1 MDGASCGKSKV
12 EEFNGRF
19 SPIVDLPI
27 VTVSVITYNSSKY
40 VLETLKSIRNQTYPN
55 LILQISDDYS
65 KDNTVEICRKWLRNN
80 QDRFIKSKI
89 ILPEHN
95 TGVSANC
102 NRALDYCETK
112 YYKLIAGDD
121 LLLPNCIKDNIDYME
136 EHPDAVVVF
145 SKAKTF
151 SVFYGIKCERGYK
164 HDYDFFCKTRELQ
177 YKSLIEFGNTL
188 PASSTFWDV
197 EILREKKIRYDE
209 RIPLLEDYPMWI
221 QLLKKGVYFHFL
233 NKDTVLY
240 RLDVNSLSVGLF
252 TPNFYRN
259 NILFYLYYF
268 LDEIKEEKDKDK
280 IYNIIANH
288 ETLFYTHCY
297 NAVKKRRIIH
307 FIVFIKRSVLNF
319 FKLLKCILSNNIVK
333 EL

>member
-1 MDGASCGKSKV
+1 
-12 EEFNGRF
+12 
-19 SPIVDLPI
+19 
-27 VTVSVITYNSSKY
+27 
-40 VLETLKSIRNQTYPN
+40 
-55 LILQISDDYS
+55 
-65 KDNTVEICRKWLRNN
+65 
-80 QDRFIKSKI
+80 
-89 ILPEHN
+89 
-95 TGVSANC
+95 
-102 NRALDYCETK
+102 
-112 YYKLIAGDD
+112 
-121 LLLPNCIKDNIDYME
+121 
-136 EHPDAVVVF
+136 
-145 SKAKTF
+145 
-151 SVFYGIKCERGYK
+151 
-164 HDYDFFCKTRELQ
+164 
-177 YKSLIEFGNTL
+177 
-188 PASSTFWDV
+188 
-197 EILREKKIRYDE
+197 
-209 RIPLLEDYPMWI
+209 MWI